1 MKHSG
6 IDADATA
13 KVRAQIYIPLSQF
26 SDEMLPF
33 AVEDVTGV
41 VHSRTNPA
49 TLMES
54 IRKDLR
60 TFNGD
65 RAISGA
71 QLMTDAIAGS
81 FAPRRF
87 SLVVLGAFAAVSLIL
102 SIVGVYGVVSYFV
115 SQRTNEIGVRM
126 ALGAQSRDVLLTVLR
141 EGATMGGIGVAIG
154 LVGAAA
160 LTRLMAGMLFGIS
173 PTDFLTFA
181 SSALLLL
188 GFVILA
194 CYVPARRAALLSPM
208 AAMGGQRESAWQ
220 TARLKVRRVMQEMA
234 ASGKES
240 MAPLGTLITEF
251 ASSVRSAASFQE
263 ALGVALAT
271 LRERT
276 GAQSSLLLEKTGDE
290 EYRSENCSIPAQGIL
305 LNRLRNYPHPL
316 PSTESDFGVWV
327 RWAKEFKPECIA
339 ELESLAAVGARIA
352 VPLRTKTEIVG
363 VLILGSPDGRE
374 SYTAAER
381 QELGEAAEV
390 FALMIEN
397 SRLTGRALEQ
407 EKLRRDLELAAE
419 VQRRLLPPQPPGN
432 GTATLAAFTLPARTV
447 GGDYYDFLDL
457 GGERIGIAVAD
468 VSGKGIAAALL
479 MSVVQASLRVISAE
493 RQASLSQLAEKMN
506 QFLYRSSGANK
517 YATFFYAQVEG
528 GGRRLR
534 FVNAGHNPQY
544 LARGTEA
551 GMEITELG
559 AGGPPLGL
567 FPKIQYEE
575 ADLELLPGDLM
586 VAFTDGVP
594 EALNAKGEEFG
605 EERLKELVRGSR
617 DCGAEE
623 ILATISSEVRD
634 WMGAAEQHDDVTIV
648 VMKV

>member
-1 MKHSG
+1 
-6 IDADATA
+6 
-13 KVRAQIYIPLSQF
+13 
-26 SDEMLPF
+26 
-33 AVEDVTGV
+33 
-41 VHSRTNPA
+41 
-49 TLMES
+49 
-54 IRKDLR
+54 
-60 TFNGD
+60 
-65 RAISGA
+65 
-71 QLMTDAIAGS
+71 
-81 FAPRRF
+81 
-87 SLVVLGAFAAVSLIL
+87 
-102 SIVGVYGVVSYFV
+102 
-115 SQRTNEIGVRM
+115 
-126 ALGAQSRDVLLTVLR
+126 
-141 EGATMGGIGVAIG
+141 
-154 LVGAAA
+154 
-160 LTRLMAGMLFGIS
+160 MLFGIS

-181 SSALLLL
+181 SSAFLLL

-194 CYVPARRAALLSPM
+194 SYVPARRAALLSPM
-208 AAMGGQRESAWQ
+208 TAMGGQRESAWQ
-220 TARLKVRRVMQEMA
+220 AARLKVRRVMQEMA
-234 ASGKES
+234 ATGKES
-240 MAPLGTLITEF
+240 MVPLGKLITEF
-251 ASSVRSAASFQE
+251 ASSVRSAASFRE

-271 LRERT
+271 LREQA
-276 GAQSSLLLEKTGDE
+276 GAQSIVLLEKTGDE
-290 EYRSENCSIPAQGIL
+290 EYRSESYSIPARGVL
-305 LNRLRNYPHPL
+305 LSRLKNYPHPL
-316 PSTESDFGVWV
+316 PFSENDFGVWV

-339 ELESLAAVGARIA
+339 ELESLVGVGARIA
-352 VPLRTKTEIVG
+352 VPLRTKNEIVG
-363 VLILGSPDGRE
+363 VLLLGSPDRRE

-381 QELGEAAEV
+381 QGLSGAAEV
-390 FALMIEN
+390 LALMIEN
-397 SRLTGRALEQ
+397 SWLTGRAMEQ
-407 EKLRRDLELAAE
+407 EKLRRDLELAGE

-432 GTATLAAFTLPARTV
+432 GMATLSAFTLPARTV

-457 GGERIGIAVAD
+457 GSERIGIAVAD

-517 YATFFYAQVEG
+517 YATFFYAQIEG

-534 FVNAGHNPQY
+534 FVNAGHNPPY

-551 GMEITELG
+551 GMEITELR

-623 ILATISSEVRD
+623 ILATISSQVRD